1 MFAVS
6 EVIECYARMVA
17 YAVPIAAVFGFGNL
31 IVDTVL
37 TAAFGGGLKI
47 GGVRR

>member
-1 MFAVS
+1 MDVQAIIDVY
-6 EVIECYARMVA
+6 VHMLQL
-17 YAVPIAAVFGFGNL
+17 AVPIAAVFGFGNL

-47 GGVRR
+47 GGSRR